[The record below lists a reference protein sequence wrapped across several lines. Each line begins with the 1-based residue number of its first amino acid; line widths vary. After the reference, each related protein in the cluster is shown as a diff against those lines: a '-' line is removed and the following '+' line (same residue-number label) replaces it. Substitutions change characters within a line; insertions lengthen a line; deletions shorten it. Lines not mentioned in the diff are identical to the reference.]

1 MTMRYDKEQL
11 LKVLTTSFAEFNTTE
26 FQAMDANLPPEQKE
40 EWDAIY
46 ASFESGSILHGTIIG
61 IERIE
66 LPAGVE
72 VEDNDEGALDAEN
85 AANYLTCLVIMKCCA
100 KVLLP
105 VPLFWR
111 GRQARIKP
119 VGVIGADVDYIIIGV
134 NREGSCAMASRLMA
148 LNRQRWYAREVKK
161 LKAGDIVTA
170 NVLAVGPSRLT
181 VTVCG
186 YDISLAPPALSYHFL
201 PDLRTVYTV
210 GQNLDTKIM
219 DISDDLL
226 VISMREIAPDPYLTA
241 DKMHPVDSSRI
252 AVITN
257 KYHGGVFCRLTDG
270 CTVICKYAQQ
280 FADDQ
285 FQVGDRVL
293 VQIRSFDE
301 EHHWLRGKIK
311 SKL

>member
-26 FQAMDANLPPEQKE
+26 FQEIDANLPPEQKE

-66 LPAGVE
+66 LPDGVE
-72 VEDNDEGALDAEN
+72 VEDNDAGEQDAEN
-85 AANYLTCLVIMKCCA
+85 ASNYLTCLVIMKCCA

-148 LNRQRWYAREVKK
+148 LNRQRWYAR
-161 LKAGDIVTA
+161 
-170 NVLAVGPSRLT
+170 
-181 VTVCG
+181 
-186 YDISLAPPALSYHFL
+186 
-201 PDLRTVYTV
+201 
-210 GQNLDTKIM
+210 
-219 DISDDLL
+219 
-226 VISMREIAPDPYLTA
+226 
-241 DKMHPVDSSRI
+241 
-252 AVITN
+252 
-257 KYHGGVFCRLTDG
+257 
-270 CTVICKYAQQ
+270 
-280 FADDQ
+280 
-285 FQVGDRVL
+285 
-293 VQIRSFDE
+293 
-301 EHHWLRGKIK
+301 
-311 SKL
+311 